1 MGETTT
7 TKASVPIKKEKK
19 TKKKTTKKKKR
30 GPGRPRKIIQKDD
43 NEEGATTSQSGDDPM
58 DIETTDSDV
67 SITMVPP
74 QPLPSSS
81 STVAAAAV
89 ESAPHAPTNNNQTT
103 KTNQVLT
110 LQQVLLSNPKYLHS
124 RYSTRQLLTK
134 YNPKLPL
141 SIFEQM
147 LDVFEKTTGL
157 GFPILLEEAKVEV
170 CQRIPQLVHIFGPLY
185 DRERKMIEED
195 DEVYLK
201 RWIDTDV
208 KQTNDGKSPTN
219 KQGGNEP
226 SSTTTQPSSKQQY
239 PTIAPPITLSQ
250 VITQVYNY
258 WIHKRDIIL
267 KKPLLRR
274 YQTPTSASDPDPK
287 KVFRQRDKESKRRL
301 RKKKQ
306 NDIEAYTKMKMLKH
320 DFEQVRVLCDLII
333 QREQVN
339 GLNVELTNE
348 YFEERMYD
356 LLDTS
361 GEPRRKS
368 QRIGSRQ
375 QQRGSQQQ
383 RVLTKDMIESVLNNI
398 PKYFDDSP
406 IVRVKGNKKRK
417 RSSHVGWNPGLDSR
431 DPSPLPPQMMMNQG
445 MMMPSSLPQ
454 GMKPPPTAVLTSVIP
469 TPKEVVVAGHD
480 SGIPAPNFL
489 QPLAS
494 RETHHIS
501 STQDETV
508 PSMPSYV
515 NGRSTVHPTKF
526 RHRPRLGRGGRIII
540 DRVPFQSSS
549 SITNCDPPTVI
560 TYGTPMN
567 RSGYNATTLG
577 ADGPNYSINSSPNK
591 LCNPNNSERRGT
603 NAKTGLKVPPAQ
615 QLSDLLPKPV
625 DNTNNV
631 LSRKIE
637 EICAM
642 GLLEDYQNNQKSKAA
657 SSSAVSS
664 SVSSTKNGNATSSA
678 AASTAYEGEDVHEV
692 LVPIE
697 DWLEAPESLKI
708 YGSEKFVIGPL

>member
-1 MGETTT
+1 
-7 TKASVPIKKEKK
+7 
-19 TKKKTTKKKKR
+19 
-30 GPGRPRKIIQKDD
+30 
-43 NEEGATTSQSGDDPM
+43 
-58 DIETTDSDV
+58 
-67 SITMVPP
+67 
-74 QPLPSSS
+74 
-81 STVAAAAV
+81 
-89 ESAPHAPTNNNQTT
+89 
-103 KTNQVLT
+103 
-110 LQQVLLSNPKYLHS
+110 
-124 RYSTRQLLTK
+124 
-134 YNPKLPL
+134 
-141 SIFEQM
+141 
-147 LDVFEKTTGL
+147 
-157 GFPILLEEAKVEV
+157 
-170 CQRIPQLVHIFGPLY
+170 
-185 DRERKMIEED
+185 MIEED

-201 RWIDTDV
+201 RWIDLDNDGSSTDV
-208 KQTNDGKSPTN
+208 KQSNDGESAN
-219 KQGGNEP
+219 KQGGNEQ
-226 SSTTTQPSSKQQY
+226 STTTQPPITASKQQQY

-258 WIHKRDIIL
+258 WIHKRDTIL

-348 YFEERMYD
+348 YFDERMFE
-356 LLDTS
+356 LLDTT

-368 QRIGSRQ
+368 QRVSNSQYLPRGQ
-375 QQRGSQQQ
+375 QQQSNQQQ
-383 RVLTKDMIESVLNNI
+383 RVLTKDMIDSVLNNI
-398 PKYFDDSP
+398 PRYFDDGP

-417 RSSHVGWNPGLDSR
+417 RSSHWNPGLDSR

-445 MMMPSSLPQ
+445 MMPSSLPQ

-501 STQDETV
+501 SKQDETV

-549 SITNCDPPTVI
+549 ISNCDPPTVI

-603 NAKTGLKVPPAQ
+603 NAKTGLKVPLAQ

-642 GLLEDYQNNQKSKAA
+642 GLLEDYQNNQKSKSAA
-657 SSSAVSS
+657 TSSAVSS
-664 SVSSTKNGNATSSA
+664 SVSSSKNGNATPA
-678 AASTAYEGEDVHEV
+678 ATATAYGGEDVHEV

-697 DWLEAPESLKI
+697 DWMEAPEAMKI
-708 YGSEKFVIGPL
+708 YGSEKFVIPL

>member
-1 MGETTT
+1 MGETTN
-7 TKASVPIKKEKK
+7 TKASVPTKKEKR
-19 TKKKTTKKKKR
+19 KKKTKKKKKR
-30 GPGRPRKIIQKDD
+30 GPGRPRKIIQKSSD
-43 NEEGATTSQSGDDPM
+43 NEEGATSQSGDDPM

-67 SITMVPP
+67 SITMVPAP
-74 QPLPSSS
+74 PPPPSSS
-81 STVAAAAV
+81 VAAAV
-89 ESAPHAPTNNNQTT
+89 EAAPHPPQSSTT
-103 KTNQVLT
+103 TNQLT
-110 LQQVLLSNPKYLHS
+110 LQQVLLTNPKYLHS

-141 SIFEQM
+141 QIFEQM

-170 CQRIPQLVHIFGPLY
+170 CQRIPQLVQIFGPLY

-201 RWIDTDV
+201 RWIDIDIDKAADV
-208 KQTNDGKSPTN
+208 KQGS
-219 KQGGNEP
+219 NEP
-226 SSTTTQPSSKQQY
+226 SSTTTQPQSKKQQY

-287 KVFRQRDKESKRRL
+287 KVFRQRDKEPKRRL

-320 DFEQVRVLCDLII
+320 DFESVKVLCDLII

-361 GEPRRKS
+361 GGEPRRKS
-368 QRIGSRQ
+368 QRIGSSQPQRGQ
-375 QQRGSQQQ
+375 QQQQQSNQQQ
-383 RVLTKDMIESVLNNI
+383 RVLTKGMIESVLNNI

-445 MMMPSSLPQ
+445 MMPSSLPQ
-454 GMKPPPTAVLTSVIP
+454 GMKPPPTAVLSSVIP

-501 STQDETV
+501 STQDDTV

-549 SITNCDPPTVI
+549 IITNCDPPTVI

-603 NAKTGLKVPPAQ
+603 NAKTGLKVPLAQ

-664 SVSSTKNGNATSSA
+664 SVSSFKNGNATSSA
-678 AASTAYEGEDVHEV
+678 AATTAAYGGEDVHEI

-708 YGSEKFVIGPL
+708 YGSEKFVVGPL